1 MDTLLIKILI
11 FFKSNGIINPSD
23 YQLINLID
31 PYIVYKYNN
40 ENDDDNNNKT
50 CALLT
55 LNDLYL
61 VEKDETNSNLTNINE
76 LSHLSSI
83 QFNNEIIIFTLNK
96 KHEQL
101 EQKTE
106 KLKYK
111 FETNQDLNNFIDI
124 LSSTLF
130 NEINLKKCELFFCIW
145 CRQFLTKSK
154 FNEINDDEINNFENL
169 TCTKC
174 NRYLIKDKQIQQAQ
188 INETTPNKTEHLS
201 LSQVLKNL
209 KEETLIE
216 TTNQPPN
223 NNDISPLSPPS
234 IELQSQSPASSS
246 LSSSIIIEDEINK
259 ILANNKLITKSK
271 LDEINNECKRINN
284 NLKLYLIINVLNQDN
299 IIEEEEEED
308 LPICYFKLENVLIH
322 QSKSIENCLCI
333 FSKKNIYLFKILNE
347 DLFNENIDFDKCLR
361 TELVIKL
368 NKIETIEVGIG
379 HNYLIIE
386 TNETTSLFI
395 KFFTMNIYKT
405 SSFRNNLLKILNE
418 SNNLLALK
426 NSKKTNQSTI
436 LNLIRLLK
444 ENDFV
449 QASASDNDL
458 EVNLFTFID
467 DIRINEQ
474 ELVTNN
480 EFKYGIYELYLHSNE
495 CLILLEENLEH
506 FQIGNN
512 KQQQFKLVDTVKL
525 SDIVQLKLFKQE
537 ETKLEISIVDET
549 KNKNISWLINFRK
562 QPHMLSQLIELLK
575 QTWESIYGIELPIN
589 Y

>member
-246 LSSSIIIEDEINK
+246 LSSSIIIED
-259 ILANNKLITKSK
+259 
-271 LDEINNECKRINN
+271 
-284 NLKLYLIINVLNQDN
+284 
-299 IIEEEEEED
+299 
-308 LPICYFKLENVLIH
+308 
-322 QSKSIENCLCI
+322 
-333 FSKKNIYLFKILNE
+333 
-347 DLFNENIDFDKCLR
+347 
-361 TELVIKL
+361 
-368 NKIETIEVGIG
+368 G
-379 HNYLIIE
+379 
-386 TNETTSLFI
+386 
-395 KFFTMNIYKT
+395 
-405 SSFRNNLLKILNE
+405 
-418 SNNLLALK
+418 
-426 NSKKTNQSTI
+426 
-436 LNLIRLLK
+436 
-444 ENDFV
+444 
-449 QASASDNDL
+449 
-458 EVNLFTFID
+458 
-467 DIRINEQ
+467 
-474 ELVTNN
+474 
-480 EFKYGIYELYLHSNE
+480 
-495 CLILLEENLEH
+495 
-506 FQIGNN
+506 
-512 KQQQFKLVDTVKL
+512 
-525 SDIVQLKLFKQE
+525 
-537 ETKLEISIVDET
+537 
-549 KNKNISWLINFRK
+549 
-562 QPHMLSQLIELLK
+562 
-575 QTWESIYGIELPIN
+575 
-589 Y
+589 